1 MGSREHFKSSLEVGK
16 QVISD
21 GKYQSVF
28 GYFFLATVYEPYREK
43 TAYKEEDDKDEEE
56 KPKSIFERENIFRKP
71 FEEKDWFKFF

>member
-1 MGSREHFKSSLEVGK
+1 M
-16 QVISD
+16 
-21 GKYQSVF
+21 
-28 GYFFLATVYEPYREK
+28 YEPYREK

>member
-1 MGSREHFKSSLEVGK
+1 MFVGLRLLL
-16 QVISD
+16 D
-21 GKYQSVF
+21 TVF
-28 GYFFLATVYEPYREK
+28 VPYREK